1 MIDRYCAGY
10 GHEAEVAGQ
19 QLCFRDG
26 VAVIPLGTAA
36 LIERDAQCCFV
47 DPVRV

>member
-26 VAVIPLGTAA
+26 VAVIPLGKAA
-36 LIERDAQCCFV
+36 VPLSSVPQIR
-47 DPVRV
+47 